1 MLFNRFLPSCILVMF
16 LVQMMPSSVLS
27 ISYEYY
33 SPVQP
38 VRSIIISNIYAED
51 INGDLI
57 KSNERT
63 IKKIKE
69 IVKGIDK
76 NIEFIELVQ
85 ERTVNSKKTELQL
98 SLKKNNRLC
107 LGSTCMFDMPQDIL
121 FLRDPFL
128 PVAVFAGD
136 KMYTEMNVLSKYKCF
151 GGSCSP
157 LDQYKLK
164 TILGNG
170 TVFNDIP
177 GNDQNMGGNLLA
189 LPGRTFL
196 SIDDS
201 QKEGQ
206 GSAFMYSP
214 KFNNYRK
221 IILDEDELL
230 GIGHVDEMIQ
240 IIPDPTSRCGAAL
253 VVASPSLFLDK
264 FGGYKLSY
272 FNDNKEDYSRSI
284 YYSKLQDFTSHIG
297 GLFDRERTEQ
307 RDLKYAAYY
316 KKLFNLND
324 SNTNYSGIKSYLNI
338 NKEKIT
344 LKMLIAPYVDYL
356 EEKIQKNIDRIR
368 NNYVCPTQDHI
379 AKIKF
384 DGKDV
389 FVKDSIRGSK
399 PDASLS
405 VYRMPV
411 MWLKG
416 FTMSSVENDDAYS
429 IFPNFINSVIIP
441 IYEYYPGTQKV
452 RSINVHVIVP
462 DVYVLNDVYKDSA
475 RKMISDIYSGIEQ
488 FVVKRNNIAGL
499 KIDYRI
505 TPHFMESYFYGSGRG
520 ELHCATNEIRQFF
533 YQ

>member
-1 MLFNRFLPSCILVMF
+1 MLVNRLFFSFSIFLCLLQTITSSI
-16 LVQMMPSSVLS
+16 MPA
-27 ISYEYY
+27 SYEYY

-38 VRSIIISNIYAED
+38 VKSIIISNIYAED

-57 KSNERT
+57 KSNEQT
-63 IKKIKE
+63 IKKIKYIIKE
-69 IVKGIDK
+69 IDK

-85 ERTVNSKKTELQL
+85 ERTANSRGTDLQF
-98 SLKKNNRLC
+98 SLKKDDKICSNKSCTLE
-107 LGSTCMFDMPQDIL
+107 TPQDIM
-121 FLRDPFL
+121 FLRDPFI
-128 PVAVFAGD
+128 PVAVFVSD

-151 GGSCSP
+151 GASCSP

-164 TILGNG
+164 TVLGSG

-196 SIDDS
+196 SIDDP
-201 QKEGQ
+201 QKESK

-221 IILDEDELL
+221 IVLDGDELL

-272 FNDNKEDYSRSI
+272 FKDNKENYNRSI

-297 GLFDRERTEQ
+297 RLFDKEEIKQ
-307 RDLKYAAYY
+307 KDLKYAEYY
-316 KKLFNLND
+316 KKLFNLSD
-324 SNTNYSGIKSYLNI
+324 SNASYSEVKSYLNA

-368 NNYVCPTQDHI
+368 NNYVCPAQDNI
-379 AKIKF
+379 AKIKLN
-384 DGKDV
+384 GKEV
-389 FVKDSIRGSK
+389 LVKDSIRVSK
-399 PDASLS
+399 PDNSLS

-416 FTMSSVENDDAYS
+416 FTLSSIENDDAYS
-429 IFPNFINSVIIP
+429 IFPNFVNSIIAP
-441 IYEYYPGTQKV
+441 IYEYYPGTQQL
-452 RSINVHVIVP
+452 RAISVHVLIP
-462 DVYVLNDVYKDSA
+462 DVYVLNDAYKTSA
-475 RKMISDIYSGIEQ
+475 RKMIGDLYSGIEQ
-488 FVVKRNNIAGL
+488 FIVKRNNIAGL
-499 KIDYRI
+499 KIEYRI
-505 TPHFMESYFYGSGRG
+505 VPHFVESSFYGSGRG

-533 YQ
+533 Y